1 MKLIYLLLK
10 LFYINRTA
18 YAINEY
24 NYIDK
29 GNSKYNSDYY
39 RIEKVIV
46 KEIFFNTNEITYIVT
61 DIVLDEDWGDTIEHV
76 YFSKRKAT
84 KELLKLCKI

>member
-10 LFYINRTA
+10 LLYINRTA

-46 KEIFFNTNEITYIVT
+46 KEIFFNTMFN
-61 DIVLDEDWGDTIEHV
+61 
-76 YFSKRKAT
+76 
-84 KELLKLCKI
+84 LKLQERQQEIIQQDRFVM